1 MKSVLVL
8 LIALSSAQA
17 FACKMTPMGAT
28 ARAIKAIVDFA
39 LTNEAPDSSIRAVYD
54 GERNYVYEIQ
64 KQTKCVAVPVKVEV
78 GPDCS
83 HTVVKLADKISCRL
97 N

>member
-8 LIALSSAQA
+8 LIALSSAQV
-17 FACKMTPMGAT
+17 FACKMTPLGAT
-28 ARAIKAIVDFA
+28 SRAFKAIVDFA
-39 LTNEAPDSSIRAVYD
+39 LANEDQGSSIRAVYD
-54 GERNYVYEIQ
+54 GERHYVYEMQ
-64 KQTKCVAVPVKVEV
+64 KQTKCVAVPVKVNV

-83 HTVVKLADKISCRL
+83 HTVVKLDDKISCRL